1 MRNLA
6 FAALISLAVP
16 TAMPTLAAEV
26 DAVASFSILG
36 DMVSRVGGDRVA
48 VTTFLG
54 PNADTN
60 VCKNAWAS
68 DWAKKHG
75 TTVAAAERYARRIST
90 SPPTT
95 LRINGQ
101 DYVFN
106 AAAKGATVWST
117 CEASLKAARGAP
129 AQARV
134 SVQDPATA
142 ALIAD
147 LRAQNQRLTAE
158 NHRLKSLAYQNSE
171 ETDPA
176 KLISNQAKVA
186 DLERRLDE
194 AARPVTKTM
203 IILATMV
210 GLAGVV
216 LGLFIGSKRWRRRP
230 NRTIGS

>member
-1 MRNLA
+1 MKKAIAAA
-6 FAALISLAVP
+6 FAALALFGCVNPSDKAETSEPLF
-16 TAMPTLAAEV
+16 TAQ
-26 DAVASFSILG
+26 SIL
-36 DMVSRVGGDRVA
+36 VPSA
-48 VTTFLG
+48 PQPIAPVT
-54 PNADTN
+54 NADTN